1 MAECWG
7 DGLAGL
13 ATERG
18 FDEMD
23 DLIGGLIDGKGAD

>member
-1 MAECWG
+1 MVEYWG

-23 DLIGGLIDGKGAD
+23 DSMGDLMDGEGAD

>member
-1 MAECWG
+1 MVECWG

-13 ATERG
+13 ETEGG

-23 DLIGGLIDGKGAD
+23 ELMGDLMDVEGAD